1 MKNLKDQL
9 LDELKRDKKKAAVM
23 AVLLAVAIVLFA
35 RLLLKK
41 PSPAQ
46 VTAAPVPAARSETP
60 PVASAKPLSPSSEDV
75 PADTSRDEY
84 LRQLDTSIKRD
95 IFAPPESYFP
105 PGQSGK
111 RSYRPI
117 TGGKT
122 DVEKESVWNEAKALT
137 LESTVLSV
145 TPRAMIDGQLV
156 RVGDWFRGFRVE
168 EIRSRSVTLGKDG
181 ISVSIEMKGEQP
193 KTKGE
198 Q

>member
-9 LDELKRDKKKAAVM
+9 LVELKREKKKAAVM
-23 AVLLAVAIVLFA
+23 IVLLAVAIVLFA
-35 RLLLKK
+35 QLLLKK
-41 PSPAQ
+41 PNPAQ
-46 VTAAPVPAARSETP
+46 ATAAPAARVETLR
-60 PVASAKPLSPSSEDV
+60 ATSAEPSTPSSEDV
-75 PADTSRDEY
+75 SADTSRDDY
-84 LRQLDTSIKRD
+84 LRQIDTTIRRD

-117 TGGKT
+117 TGGRS
-122 DVEKESVWNEAKALT
+122 DAEKESVWNEAKALT
-137 LESTVLSV
+137 LESTVLSA

-156 RVGDWFRGFRVE
+156 RVGDWIKGFRVE
-168 EIRSRSVTLGKDG
+168 DIRSRSVTLGKEG

-193 KTKGE
+193 KPKGE